1 MKKNERTLTK
11 LAHATKGAT
20 SLALLT
26 LALGNN
32 VQAGDLYWDGTA
44 TSWNTATGWST
55 SASSTTPD
63 PASAPGASD
72 NAFFNIDSVT
82 TPQTLTLDAN
92 PSATKLILLNTA
104 TGGATLLGGGT
115 DQTLNLGS
123 GGIEV
128 RPSAGPLVIG
138 SSTSGPRV
146 SVALTANQSWTNSS
160 ANVVTINN
168 TISAPAA
175 QTLTLRGTGGY
186 RLNSANTFT
195 GGVTAVSTVINVG
208 NDAALGTGSFSFNSG
223 TLLVEDFPRT
233 IANKVKA
240 NTTATINFSGDGPLT
255 LSGNGSTPS
264 FTISPC
270 AAPSINIINTAPMT
284 FAGIYTLCDT
294 TVPNNNPQSPTLA
307 SGANLTISAD
317 IWESNAGN
325 SSNVLNKG
333 AKFVFVGTGANLT
346 LTGTNQFGEGASLGR
361 STDIVAQPG
370 TGFNTI
376 TIGGPGTIIT
386 PFGLSALFT
395 NNGQGFYLKALENG
409 LVLSN
414 NIALGASTNND
425 GGKPIGFTGEND
437 LTLAGSFTLGA
448 GVSFPNFATGTL
460 TFSGMLNCV
469 TNRTLTILG
478 PGNTVFSS
486 SSTLTGIPN
495 LWGGIAK
502 SGPGTL
508 TLAGSS
514 DLLGNTALNGGSV
527 VLDYTE
533 VDASHLPPGTNA
545 TSALTLGG
553 VDLQLKGGT
562 HAQKLGET
570 GGTTIAQGQSRIR
583 RTNGG
588 SATLSLGPISRAA
601 NAAGVVDFESGV
613 ASTTTGNT
621 AGILGGYGFYTVD
634 GTDWATGGGTITA
647 LANYN
652 SFATPETDKNILL
665 SGNETRSVDTSINT
679 LKIVP
684 TEEEQALT
692 IAIAKTLTVSRSGL
706 LFLGPY
712 DYTITGGTI
721 RGRTDYQGDLIVHQ
735 NGSGILTI
743 NSTVGNGN
751 SSLFVKAGDGTVV
764 LTYTN
769 NTYTGSTVILKGALS
784 VSQPGNLGPGSVVL
798 NGGTLR
804 TTDSFSLPRA
814 VSLSSNGGTVDV
826 TTGTLELTGIVS
838 GNYGALTKTGPGTLL
853 LSGTNSYNG
862 PTTIAEGTLKLGFDR
877 GLGSASTNA
886 NRAISPVF
894 VKNGATLDIAG
905 KASYIGN
912 FTLVDGTVADSLGGG
927 ILGAYSFNVQSG
939 SVDVALADV
948 KVPYASNP
956 SNSINLFKRSTG
968 TVTLAGT
975 NTYSGTTFVE
985 AGTLRVTGSL
995 ASSVIVQSN
1004 GTFCGSG
1011 TIARTINVEGGT
1023 LLPGADDS
1031 GTGTLTLS
1039 RHLRLSSNGTLKAS
1053 VSGSGSGRIVMSNP
1067 SARVLLENPD
1077 LDLSLLSGGSSAFTA
1092 GVTLIDNRGNNL
1104 IEGTF
1109 LGLPEG
1115 GSLDLGAL
1123 RTATITYLG
1132 GDGNDV
1138 VLVLKYRGS
1147 VITVR

>member
-1 MKKNERTLTK
+1 MKTNKRTLTNSAPTTNRVAY
-11 LAHATKGAT
+11 LAV
-20 SLALLT
+20 LALL
-26 LALGNN
+26 AASSSA
-32 VQAGDLYWDGTA
+32 QAGDLYWDGTA
-44 TSWNTATGWST
+44 ASWNTASGWST
-55 SASSTTPD
+55 SASATTPD

-92 PSATKLILLNTA
+92 QSAAKLILLDTT

-115 DQTLNLGS
+115 DRTLSLDS
-123 GGIEV
+123 GGLEV

-138 SSTSGPRV
+138 SSTNGQRV
-146 SVALTANQSWTNSS
+146 SIALTANQSWTNSS
-160 ANVVTINN
+160 ANAVTINN

-186 RLNSANTFT
+186 RLNGANTFT
-195 GGVTAVSTVINVG
+195 GNVTAVSTVISIG
-208 NDAALGTGSFSFNSG
+208 NDAALGSGQFLFNSG
-223 TLLVEDFPRT
+223 TLLIDDFPRT
-233 IANKVKA
+233 IANKVRA
-240 NTTATINFSGDGPLT
+240 NTTATMNFSGDGPLT

-264 FTISPC
+264 FTISSS

-284 FAGIYTLCDT
+284 IAGIYLLCDSSS
-294 TVPNNNPQSPTLA
+294 PNNNPQSPTLA
-307 SGANLTISAD
+307 SGANLNISAD
-317 IWESNAGN
+317 IWETSSGN
-325 SSNVLNKG
+325 SSNVANKG
-333 AKFVFVGTGANLT
+333 AKFVFTGTGANLT

-448 GVSFPNFATGTL
+448 SVSFPNLASGTL
-460 TFSGMLNCV
+460 TFSGILNCV

-514 DLLGNTALNGGSV
+514 DLLGATSLRGGNAI
-527 VLDYTE
+527 LDYS
-533 VDASHLPPGTNA
+533 ASNTSRLTAGTNTVA
-545 TSALTLGG
+545 ALVLGG
-553 VDLQLKGGT
+553 VDLQLKGGNFNQT
-562 HAQKLGET
+562 LGAG
-570 GGTTIAQGQSRIR
+570 GGTTLDFGFSRIR
-583 RTNGG
+583 RTNSGTSSIALGAITRNSGG
-588 SATLSLGPISRAA
+588 MI
-601 NAAGVVDFESGV
+601 DFESGV
-613 ASTTTGNT
+613 ASTTTLNT
-621 AGILGGYGFYTVD
+621 SGILGTGYATV
-634 GTDWATGGGTITA
+634 GTTDWATVSGGSIVALTNYGTFAAPGTDQNVTHTGTVT
-647 LANYN
+647 LA
-652 SFATPETDKNILL
+652 SASIRTLKLATSGPGESLSL
-665 SGNETRSVDTSINT
+665 SSGNLT
-679 LKIVP
+679 LNGG
-684 TEEEQALT
+684 
-692 IAIAKTLTVSRSGL
+692 GL
-706 LFLGPY
+706 LFVGTD
-712 DYTITGGTI
+712 DYTINNNSLVYTGGLCI
-721 RGRTDYQGDLIVHQ
+721 HQ
-735 NGSGILTI
+735 NGSGALTMNTRLSGGFLQKSGPGRLIL
-743 NSTVGNGN
+743 
-751 SSLFVKAGDGTVV
+751 AVV
-764 LTYTN
+764 TN
-769 NTYTGSTVILKGALS
+769 NYTTSTYLHGGTLS
-784 VSQPGNLGPGSVVL
+784 VHADGCLGSGSL
-798 NGGTLR
+798 SFNGGTLQ
-804 TTDSFSLPRA
+804 TTAGFTTAKA
-814 VSLSSNGGTVDV
+814 VSLNANGGTFQVD
-826 TTGTLELTGIVS
+826 TDTLELTGIVS
-838 GNYGALTKTGPGTLL
+838 GNYGALTKTGSGTLL
-853 LSGTNSYNG
+853 LSNTNLYNG
-862 PTTIAEGTLKLGFDR
+862 PTTISAGTLKLG
-877 GLGSASTNA
+877 SASA
-886 NRAISPVF
+886 LGVSAAIGNRAISPVTIEA
-894 VKNGATLDIAG
+894 NGTLDLAG
-905 KASYIGN
+905 KTNFIGN
-912 FTLVDGTVADSLGGG
+912 FTLAGGRITDSIGGG
-927 ILGAYSFNVQSG
+927 ALGAYSFNVQSG

-948 KVPYASNP
+948 KVPYATNP
-956 SNSINLFKRSTG
+956 SNRINLFKRSPG

-1011 TIARTINVEGGT
+1011 TIARTLNVEGGT

-1039 RHLRLSSNGTLKAS
+1039 RHLRLSSNGTLKSS
-1053 VSGSGSGRIVMSNP
+1053 VSGSGSGCIVLTNQQ
-1067 SARVLLENPD
+1067 ARVLLENPV
-1077 LDLSLLSGGSSAFTA
+1077 LNISLLPGGSSAFTS
-1092 GVTLIDNRGNNL
+1092 GITLIDNQGVNP

-1115 GSLDLGAL
+1115 GSLDLGSQRVAD
-1123 RTATITYLG
+1123 ITYLG

-1138 VLVLKYRGS
+1138 TLTLQYRGS